1 MWSPARLEFF
11 FRGIWRDRAVI
22 VPVHGGS
29 RGASLDRN
37 VALNRIDSPSGGD
50 TRRAM
55 SGSAQQ
61 FEEVIGGRTVR
72 IEVSPVTGTPLR
84 WRAELQR
91 AAGGPSAM
99 MPFYGQT
106 PDEAVQSLSRWLAL
120 VYAPAITTS

>member
-1 MWSPARLEFF
+1 MEDRLALRLIEKARSIESTLLLV
-11 FRGIWRDRAVI
+11 DT
-22 VPVHGGS
+22 
-29 RGASLDRN
+29 
-37 VALNRIDSPSGGD
+37 

-61 FEEVIGGRTVR
+61 YEEVIGGRTVR

-84 WRAELQR
+84 WRAQLQR

-120 VYAPAITTS
+120 VYATAITTS